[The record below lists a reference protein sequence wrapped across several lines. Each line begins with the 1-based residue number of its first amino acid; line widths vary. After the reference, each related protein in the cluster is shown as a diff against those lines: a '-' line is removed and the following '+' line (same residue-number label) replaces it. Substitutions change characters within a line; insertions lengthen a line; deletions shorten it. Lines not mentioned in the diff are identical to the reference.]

1 MNNSEVAAKL
11 RDEHTK
17 IVDVLKGAYKGN
29 GIAGNDW
36 KERLM
41 EARRLFVS
49 HLDHEDETIYNETFF
64 NEKMFGGYGAT
75 ATKFR
80 DEMKD
85 ITVSVENFFKKY
97 ATSTNNP
104 EFTADYAALVS
115 ALEKRISAE
124 ETILFRE
131 FENMES

>member
-1 MNNSEVAAKL
+1 MNYRETAAKL
-11 RDEHTK
+11 KDEHKK

-36 KERLM
+36 KERLI

-49 HLDHEDETIYNETFF
+49 HLDHEDETIYHDEFF

-75 ATKFR
+75 AKKFR

-85 ITVSVENFFKKY
+85 ITVTVENFFRKY
-97 ATSTNNP
+97 AESTDGP
-104 EFTADYAALVS
+104 DFRTDYAELVS
-115 ALEKRISAE
+115 ALEKRIGAE
-124 ETILFRE
+124 EMILFRE
-131 FENMES
+131 FEEME

>member
-11 RDEHTK
+11 RGEHAK

-85 ITVSVENFFKKY
+85 ITVAVENFFRKY
-97 ATSTNNP
+97 ATTTDGP
-104 EFTADYAALVS
+104 EFRTDYAELVS
-115 ALEKRISAE
+115 ALEKRIGAE
-124 ETILFRE
+124 EMILFRE
-131 FENMES
+131 FEEM